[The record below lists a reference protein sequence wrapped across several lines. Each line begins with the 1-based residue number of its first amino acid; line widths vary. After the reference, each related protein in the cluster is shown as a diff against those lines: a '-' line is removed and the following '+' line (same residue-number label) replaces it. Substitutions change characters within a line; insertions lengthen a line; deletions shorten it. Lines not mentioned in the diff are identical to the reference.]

1 MLESGGNL
9 ALRRAQ
15 GCLSI
20 IAKHAGDRGLSH
32 VLGLAIAQRIHSP
45 DRLRIL
51 FEADAA
57 QNLIAFPIS
66 ETGRAMT
73 RGADYYVGTE
83 RP

>member
-1 MLESGGNL
+1 
-9 ALRRAQ
+9 
-15 GCLSI
+15 
-20 IAKHAGDRGLSH
+20 